1 MAQPGTAGNVVGPT
15 GQDVIPSG
23 HEITQLPVRALSNPR
38 ETLVLADAV
47 LAHSHDPTE
56 RSFAGQARGIALRE
70 SGDVRAAVRQLTRAH
85 HDAAAAGPSRQAD
98 VAATLAVTLA
108 LAGRG
113 REGVERMASA
123 LLLVRGT
130 EAARIQVRMGS
141 MLGELGMFAEAA
153 RELRSAATRLRR
165 AGDRIWEAR
174 ACLNLAMANIELG
187 DTGRAETALRRAE
200 ELLGDVVAPFE
211 NGTMCEYRGLIAYL
225 EGRVPTALQYYD
237 AARGW
242 YAEAGTQAWEVAT
255 SQSAALL
262 SVGLVQDALLSAQ
275 EAVAMLDGPNASPV
289 YRARALL
296 RACDAALAAG
306 QGELGEHYAREALA
320 LFHGV
325 RSGRR
330 ELLADA
336 RLTRARWLAGER
348 SPRLLRDAAQVAN
361 EAGRLRMPEAV
372 EANLLAGE
380 LALHHNDHAA
390 AGRHLT
396 RARRA
401 RTGRSDLARVL
412 GWRAAALSAQDASR
426 PQAVLTACDRGL
438 SVLESYLGTL
448 GAIETRATATA
459 HGLPLAS
466 LGLATAVRAGDPVR
480 MLHWVERWRST
491 TLRLPAVRPPDDPHL
506 AVDLA
511 QLRLARLRL
520 GDPAVAERRDGALDR
535 EVTRLESAV
544 RDRTH
549 RVPGSGPMEQVD
561 VEAALAAATDVTL
574 LEIFL
579 SEGIVHV
586 LVADAAG
593 VRHHVAGSHADAL
606 KAVDFARFTLRR
618 MTHRT
623 HAARAQAG
631 LPTRAQALQDLT
643 LGSAAADL
651 GDGPVVVVPPASLT
665 SAPWGILP
673 ALQDRAVHVAASVG
687 SWWSARSSV
696 GPVGGRVALVAGP
709 ELAQAELEIDGL
721 AALYPAAHVLR
732 RGTADA
738 DGVLAAIDGA
748 DLAHIAAHG
757 TFRADNP
764 LFSALHLADGPLT
777 VYDLQRL
784 KRAPRRLVLSCCDSG
799 TVSPAGADEALGIA
813 SALVP
818 LGMAGMIAAAVPV
831 SDAAA
836 VPFALA
842 LHERLR
848 AGASTAEALRDAR
861 VTAEQPASVAIAHSF
876 VAFGAG

>member
-1 MAQPGTAGNVVGPT
+1 MAQPGTAGNDVGPT

-23 HEITQLPVRALSNPR
+23 HEIAQLPVRALSNPR

-47 LAHSHDPTE
+47 LARSHDPTE

-70 SGDVRAAVRQLTRAH
+70 TGNVRAAVRQLTRAH
-85 HDAAAAGPSRQAD
+85 HDAEAAGPSRQAD

-123 LLLVRGT
+123 LQLVRGA

-141 MLGELGMFAEAA
+141 MLGELGMFPEAD
-153 RELRSAATRLRR
+153 RELRAAATRLRR
-165 AGDRIWEAR
+165 AGDGIWEAR
-174 ACLNLAMANIELG
+174 AQLNLAMAGVELG
-187 DTGRAETALRRAE
+187 DTRRAE
-200 ELLGDVVAPFE
+200 AALARADKLLGNTGNPYELGVTSEF
-211 NGTMCEYRGLIAYL
+211 RGLVAVL
-225 EGRVPTALQYYD
+225 DGRTPAALRHYD
-237 AARGW
+237 DARRW
-242 YAEAGTQAWEVAT
+242 YADAGTHAWEVAC

-262 SVGLVQDALLSAQ
+262 AVGLGRDALASAQ
-275 EAVAMLDGPNASPV
+275 QALDMLSGPNASPV
-289 YRARALL
+289 HRAKALL
-296 RACDAALAAG
+296 HACDAALSDGQHPLGQQLAA
-306 QGELGEHYAREALA
+306 EARGLYRK
-320 LFHGV
+320 V
-325 RSGRR
+325 RIERL
-330 ELLADA
+330 ELLARVRLA
-336 RLTRARWLAGER
+336 RACWLAGER
-348 SPRLLRDAAQVAN
+348 TPALSQEAAEVAN

-380 LALHHNDHAA
+380 LALHHDDHAA

-412 GWRAAALSAQDASR
+412 GWRAAALSAQDAGR

-459 HGLPLAS
+459 HGFPLAT
-466 LGLATAVRAGDPVR
+466 LGVATAVRTGDPVR

-491 TLRLPAVRPPDDPHL
+491 TLRLPTVRPPDDPDL

-520 GDPAVAERRDGALDR
+520 GDPAAAERRDGVLDR

-549 RVPGSGPMEQVD
+549 RVPGSGPVERVD

-574 LEIFL
+574 VEIFL
-579 SEGIVHV
+579 SEGTVHV

-593 VRHHVAGSHADAL
+593 VRHHVAGEHAEAL

-623 HAARAQAG
+623 HASRAQAA
-631 LPTRAQALQDLT
+631 LPARAQALQDLT

-673 ALQDRAVHVAASVG
+673 ALQHRAVHVAASVG

-696 GPVGGRVALVAGP
+696 RPVGGRVALVAGP

-721 AALYPAAHVLR
+721 AALYPAAQVLR
-732 RGTADA
+732 GGTADA

-748 DLAHIAAHG
+748 DLAHVAAHG

-784 KRAPRRLVLSCCDSG
+784 ERAPRRLVLSCCDSG

-848 AGASTAEALRDAR
+848 AGATTAEALRDAR
-861 VTAEQPASVAIAHSF
+861 VTADQPASVAIAHSF
-876 VAFGAG
+876 AAFGAG